1 MPRPTIRLLRP
12 TKRRR
17 KEKRHGNRRM
27 PIAEAPPPHPSQ
39 KKKGRRGETTA
50 SIRRNAGVH
59 GLLQPLIY
67 TNPIANAENQ
77 RPTTEWEEEKK
88 EITAA

>member
-1 MPRPTIRLLRP
+1 MSPLPLILSIFSMHAY
-12 TKRRR
+12 K
-17 KEKRHGNRRM
+17 
-27 PIAEAPPPHPSQ
+27 A
-39 KKKGRRGETTA
+39 A

-67 TNPIANAENQ
+67 TNPIASAENQ